1 MACGRRFCFVDA
13 GAVQYVVDLF
23 CGRVLRV
30 FGDTP
35 VVEGGPFTFD
45 DAGDEPRLVGRG
57 PNACTIHLVSDIMPW
72 KLKVEVCHGEKLVI
86 TELAFRGVAVAR
98 DRVYTDR
105 SCFALNVACPGGA
118 AFKAQW
124 FHRVAVDC
132 PDADPTRLTCVM
144 KYFMA
149 YMDWFPKQSGGK
161 AEVCV
166 RNRISTSL
174 KYFGVQP
181 GHLRQ
186 SLRSRQRLDY
196 NDNLARSLGPGTE
209 EDEFY
214 SISIKAMLLCICK
227 LLQSNCTPSGAKL
240 DPDPDAAYFAL
251 LRGLLQW
258 PLRDVPTWGFSM
270 DGVDFSLRTASLT
283 SRC

>member
-1 MACGRRFCFVDA
+1 MACGGRFSFVDA
-13 GAVQYVVDLF
+13 GTVQYVIDLF

-30 FGDTP
+30 FGGKP

-72 KLKVEVCHGEKLVI
+72 NLKIEVGDGEKLVI
-86 TELAFRGVAVAR
+86 TELAFRGVQVKR
-98 DRVYTDR
+98 DRVFTER
-105 SCFALNVACPGGA
+105 SSFVLTVACPGGA

-132 PDADPTRLTCVM
+132 PDADPTRLTCAM

-149 YMDWFPKQSGGK
+149 YMDWYPKQSGGK
-161 AEVCV
+161 AEVAV
-166 RNRISTSL
+166 RNRISTFL

-181 GHLRQ
+181 GHLRD
-186 SLRSRQRLDY
+186 SIRSRQKQDY
-196 NDNLARSLGPGTE
+196 SDNLARSIAPGRE

-227 LLQSNCTPSGAKL
+227 LFQSNCTPSGAKP
-240 DPDPDAAYFAL
+240 DPDPDAAYLAL
-251 LRGLLQW
+251 LRGSCSG
-258 PLRDVPTWGFSM
+258 PRGTLRLGDLAWMVWI
-270 DGVDFSLRTASLT
+270 FSLRMASLT
-283 SRC
+283 